1 MEDLIRVGV
10 IINTFGVKGE
20 VKIYP
25 DIDYFDELERVFIKD
40 REYKI
45 EKIRDQKG
53 IIIAKFEGIDDINQI
68 ENLKNEEVMIAL
80 EDRPELPEGKHYVG
94 DLLGLEVITEDGQ
107 VLGTLDNIYNTGAND
122 IYEVGEIL
130 LPATDEVI
138 KQIDMENKKIIVHLL
153 KGLI

>member
-25 DIDYFDELERVFIKD
+25 DIDYFDELERVFIKGK
-40 REYKI
+40 EYKI
-45 EKIRDQKG
+45 EKLRDQKG
-53 IIIAKFEGIDDINQI
+53 IIITKFEGIDEINQI
-68 ENLKNEEVMIAL
+68 EELKNEEVMIAL

>member
-1 MEDLIRVGV
+1 LEDLIRVGV

>member
-25 DIDYFDELERVFIKD
+25 DIDYFDELKRVFIDGK
-40 REYKI
+40 EYKI
-45 EKIRDQKG
+45 EKLREQKE

-68 ENLKNEEVMIAL
+68 EHLKNSEVMIAL

>member
-40 REYKI
+40 KEYKI
-45 EKIRDQKG
+45 EKLRDQKG

-68 ENLKNEEVMIAL
+68 ESLKNSEVMIAL

>member
-40 REYKI
+40 KEYKI
-45 EKIRDQKG
+45 EKLREQKE

-68 ENLKNEEVMIAL
+68 ESLKNEEVMIAI

>member
-40 REYKI
+40 KEYKI
-45 EKIRDQKG
+45 EKLREQKG

-68 ENLKNEEVMIAL
+68 ESLKNEEVMIAL

>member
-40 REYKI
+40 KEYKI
-45 EKIRDQKG
+45 EKLRDQKG

-80 EDRPELPEGKHYVG
+80 EDRPELPKGKHYVG

>member
-40 REYKI
+40 KEYKI
-45 EKIRDQKG
+45 EKLREQKG

-68 ENLKNEEVMIAL
+68 ESLKNEEVMIAL

-107 VLGTLDNIYNTGAND
+107 DLGTLDNIYNTGAND

>member
-40 REYKI
+40 KEYKI
-45 EKIRDQKG
+45 EKLRDQKG

-68 ENLKNEEVMIAL
+68 ESLKNEEVMITL

>member
-25 DIDYFDELERVFIKD
+25 DIDYFDELERVFIDGK
-40 REYKI
+40 EYKI
-45 EKIRDQKG
+45 EKLREQKG

-68 ENLKNEEVMIAL
+68 ESLKNEEVMIAL

>member
-25 DIDYFDELERVFIKD
+25 DIDYFEKLKRVFINNQ
-40 REYKI
+40 EYKI
-45 EKIRDQKG
+45 EKLREQKG
-53 IIIAKFEGIDDINQI
+53 IIIAEFEGIDDINQI
-68 ENLKNEEVMIAL
+68 ESLKNEEVMIAL

>member
-25 DIDYFDELERVFIKD
+25 DIDYFDQLERVFIKD
-40 REYKI
+40 KEYKI
-45 EKIRDQKG
+45 EKLRDQKG

>member
-25 DIDYFDELERVFIKD
+25 DIDYFDELERVFIDGK
-40 REYKI
+40 EYKI
-45 EKIRDQKG
+45 EKLRDQKG

-68 ENLKNEEVMIAL
+68 ESLKNEEVMITL

-130 LPATDEVI
+130 LHATDEVI

>member
-40 REYKI
+40 KEYKI
-45 EKIRDQKG
+45 EKLRDQKG

-68 ENLKNEEVMIAL
+68 EHLKNSEVMIAL

>member
-40 REYKI
+40 KEYKI
-45 EKIRDQKG
+45 EKLRNQKG

>member
-25 DIDYFDELERVFIKD
+25 DIDYFDELERVFIKGK
-40 REYKI
+40 EYKI
-45 EKIRDQKG
+45 EKLREQKG
-53 IIIAKFEGIDDINQI
+53 IIITKFEGIDDINQI
-68 ENLKNEEVMIAL
+68 EELKNEEVMIAL

-94 DLLGLEVITEDGQ
+94 DLLGLEVITEDGK

>member
-40 REYKI
+40 KEYKI
-45 EKIRDQKG
+45 EKLRNQKG

-68 ENLKNEEVMIAL
+68 ENLKNEEVMITL

>member
-40 REYKI
+40 KEYKI
-45 EKIRDQKG
+45 EKLRDQKG
-53 IIIAKFEGIDDINQI
+53 IIIPKFEGIDDINQI
-68 ENLKNEEVMIAL
+68 ESLKNEEVMIAL

>member
-40 REYKI
+40 KEYKI
-45 EKIRDQKG
+45 EKLREQKG
-53 IIIAKFEGIDDINQI
+53 IIIAKFGGIDDINQI
-68 ENLKNEEVMIAL
+68 ESLKNEEVMIAI

>member
-1 MEDLIRVGV
+1 LEDLIRVGV

-40 REYKI
+40 KEYKI
-45 EKIRDQKG
+45 EKLRDQKG

-68 ENLKNEEVMIAL
+68 ESLKNEEVMIAL

>member
-40 REYKI
+40 KEYKI
-45 EKIRDQKG
+45 EKLREQKE

-68 ENLKNEEVMIAL
+68 ESLKNEEVMIAL

>member
-25 DIDYFDELERVFIKD
+25 DIDYFDELERDFIKD
-40 REYKI
+40 KEYKI
-45 EKIRDQKG
+45 EKLRDQKG

-68 ENLKNEEVMIAL
+68 EHLKNSEVMIAL

>member
-20 VKIYP
+20 VKIYT

-40 REYKI
+40 KEYKI
-45 EKIRDQKG
+45 EKLRDQKG
-53 IIIAKFEGIDDINQI
+53 IIIAEFEGIDDINQI
-68 ENLKNEEVMIAL
+68 ESLKNEEVMIAL

>member
-40 REYKI
+40 KEYKI
-45 EKIRDQKG
+45 EKLREQKG
-53 IIIAKFEGIDDINQI
+53 IIIAKFEDIDDINQI
-68 ENLKNEEVMIAL
+68 ESLKNEEVMIAL

>member
-1 MEDLIRVGV
+1 LEDLIRVGV

-25 DIDYFDELERVFIKD
+25 DIDYFDELERVFIDGK
-40 REYKI
+40 EYKI
-45 EKIRDQKG
+45 EKLREQKG

-68 ENLKNEEVMIAL
+68 EHLKNSEVMIAL

>member
-40 REYKI
+40 KEYKI
-45 EKIRDQKG
+45 EKLREQKG

-68 ENLKNEEVMIAL
+68 ESLKNEEVMITL

>member
-1 MEDLIRVGV
+1 LEDLIRVGV

-25 DIDYFDELERVFIKD
+25 DIDYFDELERVFIDGK
-40 REYKI
+40 EYKI
-45 EKIRDQKG
+45 EKLREQKE

-68 ENLKNEEVMIAL
+68 ESLKNEEVMIAL

>member
-40 REYKI
+40 KEYKI
-45 EKIRDQKG
+45 EKLREQKE

-68 ENLKNEEVMIAL
+68 EHLKNSEVMIAL

>member
-1 MEDLIRVGV
+1 LEDLIRVGV

-40 REYKI
+40 KEYKI
-45 EKIRDQKG
+45 EKLRDQKG

>member
-40 REYKI
+40 KEYKI
-45 EKIRDQKG
+45 EKLREQKG
-53 IIIAKFEGIDDINQI
+53 NIIAKFEGIDDINQI
-68 ENLKNEEVMIAL
+68 ESLKNEEVMIAL

>member
-40 REYKI
+40 KEYKI
-45 EKIRDQKG
+45 EKLRDQKG
-53 IIIAKFEGIDDINQI
+53 IIIAKFEGIDDINQV
-68 ENLKNEEVMIAL
+68 ESLKNEEVMIAL

>member
-25 DIDYFDELERVFIKD
+25 DIDYFDELERVFIEGK
-40 REYKI
+40 EYKI
-45 EKIRDQKG
+45 EKLREQKE

-68 ENLKNEEVMIAL
+68 EHLKNSEVMIAL